1 MGVID
6 SKAIL
11 ILYIVLTL
19 VFVWLYN
26 YIMCIGCLNVD
37 MVSYFM
43 VL

>member
-6 SKAIL
+6 CKAIL

-26 YIMCIGCLNVD
+26 YSMCIGCLNVD